1 MYRLKHVEKNWVA
14 IDFWKIIERVLI
26 IFILGVEWTK
36 WTSTH
41 QHTIRPNPTIRLNY
55 YGLLVLIMAPKAINR
70 WVSYLKN
77 KKTKNC
83 FHKENAMFWQ
93 IMHYIGRNF
102 QRSMNVRCKMCGVQF
117 WRSLATSGY
126 HHHHV
131 DLLVFVV
138 IVGYRVSWKIGWQKG
153 NVWYIIT

>member
-55 YGLLVLIMAPKAINR
+55 GLLVLIMAPKAINR
-70 WVSYLKN
+70 WVSYLKIQ
-77 KKTKNC
+77 KKKKKKKFFVSTKKC
-83 FHKENAMFWQ
+83 HMAMLWQ
-93 IMHYIGRNF
+93 IKHYIGRNF

-138 IVGYRVSWKIGWQKG
+138 IVGYRVSWKIWLAKG
-153 NVWYIIT
+153 